1 MNRRNFA
8 AGMGMAAGVAAL
20 AAGQPVPARAET
32 TDGESTWDQ
41 VHRTG
46 VMRVGVVADQE
57 PGFHK
62 DPVTGEWSGSM
73 VSMSRDIASTLG
85 VKLGLHETTYGNSI
99 LDLQSNKI
107 DIALALQ
114 ATPQRALVI
123 NFTRP
128 IYNAQFSAIL
138 RQGFHAKNWDDLNK
152 PDVRIAV
159 DLGSIFEVIAHHFA
173 PKAQVI
179 GLKDIQSVDMSLIAG
194 RADAQLS
201 GWLNSIVALKRNP
214 QLGTLMVLPASLS
227 MGVYFGTRYEQ
238 DQRLIQFLNAW
249 GDYNRQIGQTRQWI
263 VDSLKVFNMTA
274 DDIPPGITF

>member
-8 AGMGMAAGVAAL
+8 AGMGMAAGVVAL
-20 AAGQPVPARAET
+20 AAGQSASARAET
-32 TDGESTWDQ
+32 ETAESTWDQ
-41 VHRTG
+41 IHRTG
-46 VMRVGVVADQE
+46 IMRVGVVADQE

-73 VSMSRDIASTLG
+73 LSMSRDIASTLG

-107 DIALALQ
+107 DVALALQ

-138 RQGFHAKNWDDLNK
+138 RQGFHAKGWDELNK

-159 DLGSIFEVIAHHFA
+159 DVGSIFQVIARHFA
-173 PKAQVI
+173 PKAQVV
-179 GLKDIQSVDMSLIAG
+179 GLKDIQSVDMALIAG
-194 RADAQLS
+194 AQLS
-201 GWLNSIVALKRNP
+201 GWLNSIVALKQNP

-274 DDIPPGITF
+274 DDIPAGITF